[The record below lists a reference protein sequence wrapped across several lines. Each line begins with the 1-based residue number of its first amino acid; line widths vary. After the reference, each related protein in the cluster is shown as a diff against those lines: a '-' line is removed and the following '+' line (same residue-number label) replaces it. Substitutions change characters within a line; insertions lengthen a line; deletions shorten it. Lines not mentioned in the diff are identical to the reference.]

1 MLPGSWQDR
10 LALSTQGQT
19 PPAPLR
25 RRLSCSLIL
34 FAIDPVRSNG
44 RDVRPV
50 GDRLRHSLLAAVR
63 QALRA
68 TDCLVPYEGDTYVIV
83 LPNTSLAGAL
93 IVAERLRTL
102 APQPRF
108 SVEDLAL
115 TLSLGVATVHP
126 QDSLETLMERSSR
139 ALEAATRQGGNQ
151 IQTEREVSAA
161 TGPARPG
168 NEMRL

>member
-19 PPAPLR
+19 PQAPLQ

-34 FAIDPVRSNG
+34 FAIDPPRSNDG
-44 RDVRPV
+44 DVQPV
-50 GDRLRHSLLAAVR
+50 GDRLRQSLLAAVR

-68 TDCLVPYEGDTYVIV
+68 ADCLAPYEGGTYVIV

-93 IVAERLRTL
+93 IVAERLHALVHQT
-102 APQPRF
+102 RF
-108 SVEDLAL
+108 SVEGLSI

-126 QDSLETLMERSSR
+126 QDSLETLMGRSSQ
-139 ALEAATRQGGNQ
+139 ALEAAMRQGGNQ
-151 IQTEREVSAA
+151 IQTERGISAEI
-161 TGPARPG
+161 GPAQPSH
-168 NEMRL
+168 EMGL